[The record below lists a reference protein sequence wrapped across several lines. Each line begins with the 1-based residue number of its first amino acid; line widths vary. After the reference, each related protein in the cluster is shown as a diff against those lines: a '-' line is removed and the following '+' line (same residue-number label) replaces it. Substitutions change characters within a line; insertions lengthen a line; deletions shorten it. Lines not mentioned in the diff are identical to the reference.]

1 MSAYCLFENLQV
13 TDPAGLVAY
22 KQRVAPLVERSGGRY
37 VALGGRTERV
47 EGAWSPAFLVMIEFP
62 DFARAQQ
69 WYHSPEYGDLKR
81 LRLAAGRYNAVIV
94 EGL

>member
-62 DFARAQQ
+62 D
-69 WYHSPEYGDLKR
+69 
-81 LRLAAGRYNAVIV
+81 LAPAFSIAPMWSQNRPK
-94 EGL
+94 